1 MAEMAIRAGLAA
13 SAGHRLAAATGYRPA
28 APAGH
33 RLAAGLLLRLVEL
46 VCQRRIINYILLRA
60 VRS

>member
-13 SAGHRLAAATGYRPA
+13 SAGHWLAAAAGYRLA

-46 VCQRRIINYILLRA
+46 LWRRRIIDYILLRA